1 MPSLA
6 TAAPARQDLRR
17 LLTGSGADRLLLAL
31 AIAAIAALWLWL
43 QREVPAGPPMVMI
56 YHGKHLL
63 AEYPIPTGGAPI
75 HVHAKGD
82 IGVSDIVIDTHGVH
96 FESSP
101 CIGKQCILAG
111 TKHHAGD
118 IIACV
123 PNRILVSIRGSG
135 ARNDGYDGIVQ

>member
-17 LLTGSGADRLLLAL
+17 LLSGTRIDRLLLIAGL
-31 AIAAIAALWLWL
+31 ACIAALWLWL
-43 QREVPAGPPMVMI
+43 QREVPAGPPMVLI
-56 YHGKHLL
+56 YHGKHLI
-63 AEYPIPTGGAPI
+63 AEYPIPSEGAPI
-75 HVHAKGD
+75 HVQAKGD

-111 TKHHAGD
+111 TKHHPGD

-135 ARNDGYDGIVQ
+135 ARDDGYDGIVQ